1 MVRREILRR
10 ASGASSKH
18 RISLGF
24 PQVLE
29 PSKDFCRKVQF
40 AVDGNPALGLA
51 ISIDGNQ
58 AAEETER
65 IR

>member
-1 MVRREILRR
+1 VV
-10 ASGASSKH
+10 ASSKH

-29 PSKDFCRKVQF
+29 PPKDFWRKKRF
-40 AVDGNPALGLA
+40 PVDGNRALGLA

-58 AAEETER
+58 ADEKQTESK
-65 IR
+65 